1 MSPAGALQRPALHSE
16 RAITHRSRGSHFRY
30 IRPDH
35 LGQVVKPFVYF
46 DLFDKDGPEMMF
58 GLHPHSGIA
67 TVTHVFEGAIDYTD
81 PDGTNGTVLP
91 GGVEW
96 MMAGKGMW
104 HGGGAVEGR
113 VAGFQLWVAMPP
125 ELELASY
132 ESGYWQ
138 AEDIETD
145 GPARVLMGQLGAA
158 RGKFA
163 SGLPITLLTVKLAP
177 GESWRFTPP
186 AGQEVLWIGVS
197 KGVLSAPDRVVTG
210 ELVIFDRSENGV
222 TFKAETETLFV
233 LGASTPHDHE
243 LAVGHYSVHTSR
255 DALAAGE
262 RHIQELGAELRRN
275 GRL

>member
-1 MSPAGALQRPALHSE
+1 MSHACALQRPADQSG
-16 RAITHRSRGSHFRY
+16 RTITHRSRGSHFRY
-30 IRPDH
+30 IRPDD
-35 LGQVVKPFVYF
+35 LGQIVKPFVYF

-81 PDGTNGTVLP
+81 PDDTGGTVLP

-113 VAGFQLWVAMPP
+113 VAGFQLWIAMPP
-125 ELELASY
+125 ELELAPY
-132 ESGYWQ
+132 ESSYWQ

-145 GPARVLMGQLGAA
+145 GPARVLMGRLGAA
-158 RGKFA
+158 RARFA
-163 SGLPITLLTVKLAP
+163 SELPITLLTVRLAA
-177 GESWRFTPP
+177 GESWRFTPHE
-186 AGQEVLWIGVS
+186 GQEVLWIGVS
-197 KGVLSAPDRVVTG
+197 KGALSAPDRVVTG

-222 TFKAETETLFV
+222 TFKAETNTLFV
-233 LGASTPHDHE
+233 LGASALHDHD
-243 LAVGHYSVHTSR
+243 LAIGHHSVHTSQG
-255 DALAAGE
+255 ALAAGE
-262 RHIQELGAELRRN
+262 RHIQELGAELRRK

>member
-1 MSPAGALQRPALHSE
+1 MSHTSALQRPADQSE
-16 RAITHRSRGSHFRY
+16 RIITRRTRGSHFRY
-30 IRPDH
+30 IRPDG

-81 PDGTNGTVLP
+81 PDGTSGTVLP
-91 GGVEW
+91 GGAEW

-104 HGGGAVEGR
+104 HGGGAIAGR
-113 VAGFQLWVAMPP
+113 VTGFQLWLAMPP
-125 ELELASY
+125 ELELAPY
-132 ESGYWQ
+132 ESSYWQ
-138 AEDIETD
+138 EEDIETD

-163 SGLPITLLTVKLAP
+163 SELPITLLTVKLAA

-186 AGQEVLWIGVS
+186 EGQEVLWIGVS
-197 KGVLSAPDRVVTG
+197 KGTLSAPDRVVTG
-210 ELVIFDRSENGV
+210 ELVVFDRSKNGV
-222 TFKAETETLFV
+222 TFKAEAEALFV
-233 LGASTPHDHE
+233 LGASTLHDHE
-243 LAVGHYSVHTSR
+243 LAIGHYSVHTSS
-255 DALAAGE
+255 DALAEGE
-262 RHIQELGAELRRN
+262 RHIQELGDELRRN

>member
-1 MSPAGALQRPALHSE
+1 MSPAGTLRHPVEPSG
-16 RAITHRSRGSHFRY
+16 RAITHRARGSHFRY
-30 IRPDH
+30 IRPDD

-81 PDGTNGTVLP
+81 PDGTSGTVLP

-125 ELELASY
+125 ELELAPH
-132 ESGYWQ
+132 ESGYWR
-138 AEDIETD
+138 ADDIETE
-145 GPARVLMGQLGAA
+145 GPARVLMGRLGAA
-158 RGKFA
+158 RGRFA
-163 SGLPITLLTVKLAP
+163 SGLPVTLLTVALAA
-177 GESWRFTPP
+177 GESWRFVPP
-186 AGQEVLWIGVS
+186 ERQDVLWIGVS
-197 KGVLSAPDRVVTG
+197 KGELSVPDRVVTG
-210 ELVIFDRSENGV
+210 ELVVFERSERGV
-222 TFKAETETLFV
+222 TFKAETDARFV
-233 LGASTPHDHE
+233 LGASALHDHA
-243 LAVGHYSVHTSR
+243 LAIGHHSVHTSHA
-255 DALAAGE
+255 ALAEAE
-262 RHIQELGAELRRN
+262 RHIQALGADLRRN